1 MSDKY
6 RSAKNKWD
14 KNNLDKV
21 KESKAK
27 YDKENPVWAFR
38 PDEELRKW
46 LEKSR
51 LKDEQ
56 GKSESN
62 ATIVLR
68 KLKKLMKIE
77 ENLNQ

>member
-21 KESKAK
+21 KESKTK

-46 LEKSR
+46 LEESKQN
-51 LKDEQ
+51 E
-56 GKSESN
+56 GESN
-62 ATIVLR
+62 AAVVIR
-68 KLKKLMKIE
+68 KLKKLIKIE
-77 ENLNQ
+77 KENLD